1 MGSKKRPKGIVYSTD
16 PEFNYSYDEQQEVP
30 TLPPG
35 QQDLRVH
42 LQRLKGNK
50 MLTVIRG
57 FTGSA
62 EDMQELGSRL
72 KAACGV
78 GGSAKEGEILIQ
90 GDQREK
96 VIKILINEGYRAKK
110 SGG

>member
-1 MGSKKRPKGIVYSTD
+1 
-16 PEFNYSYDEQQEVP
+16 
-30 TLPPG
+30 
-35 QQDLRVH
+35 
-42 LQRLKGNK
+42 

-72 KAACGV
+72 KAGCGV

-96 VIKILINEGYRAKK
+96 VMKILINEGYRAKK